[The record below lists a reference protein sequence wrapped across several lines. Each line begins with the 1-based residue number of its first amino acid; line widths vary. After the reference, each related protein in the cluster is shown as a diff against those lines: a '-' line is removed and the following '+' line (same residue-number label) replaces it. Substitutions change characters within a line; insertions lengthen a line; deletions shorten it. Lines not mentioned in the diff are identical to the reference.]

1 MSLIFFG
8 AWMLPTV
15 IIGITTIAFAESTE
29 EIKEEYAQLKLG
41 DEASRRAAKMFET
54 PAMDKSFLPQLHDLY
69 RRLAEC
75 QAKGKRIE
83 FHLDSTRQQ
92 ECNTGLRD
100 LTLRPLLKFVST
112 KYKHGLCPPNRPM
125 KDREANA
132 IIASTCGDRHRS
144 ALCAWPVFL
153 FLLNFIRCSAEYE
166 HAPAPDDEE
175 SDEDLD
181 LGKRKGQK
189 KKPGKHRKK
198 KKAPRVQ
205 RSLLGRIKDKYVGAS
220 RTHSDAR
227 AGDTAVGDLG
237 DAAAEGL
244 VGAIDGLGDIAMG
257 SVSGLAGLD
266 AEPVDNT
273 KAVRAAL
280 AGADDNYSCAGGFQ
294 QYLDGAKKP
303 DTPEEAFFCSADRNG
318 FLDGGI
324 FDLVVDRTPA
334 EAKTAQ

>member
-1 MSLIFFG
+1 MPSLAALLAVAPGQHHREVTPLRVAGDAG
-8 AWMLPTV
+8 A
-15 IIGITTIAFAESTE
+15 G
-29 EIKEEYAQLKLG
+29 QG
-41 DEASRRAAKMFET
+41 
-54 PAMDKSFLPQLHDLY
+54 Q
-69 RRLAEC
+69 
-75 QAKGKRIE
+75 
-83 FHLDSTRQQ
+83 TRQ
-92 ECNTGLRD
+92 
-100 LTLRPLLKFVST
+100 
-112 KYKHGLCPPNRPM
+112 
-125 KDREANA
+125 
-132 IIASTCGDRHRS
+132 
-144 ALCAWPVFL
+144 
-153 FLLNFIRCSAEYE
+153 
-166 HAPAPDDEE
+166 HA
-175 SDEDLD
+175 
-181 LGKRKGQK
+181 
-189 KKPGKHRKK
+189 
-198 KKAPRVQ
+198 
-205 RSLLGRIKDKYVGAS
+205 
-220 RTHSDAR
+220 AR